1 MTKDEFRGVVPS
13 PVTPSRRSG
22 ASKELSSLSTSQR
35 RPSDG
40 PAAHRSPAVLSPRAK
55 AHMKD
60 SSESSEASKS
70 SSTSSSV
77 LNSAGN
83 AVALPHRKSISEDDV
98 SKTFLTALAASKH
111 LARDGKHRGDQLR
124 PPSPLEAAD
133 AESLSGEPGVMNY
146 VGVQALD
153 KFWSMFHREDAV
165 MNHTQLAPSPS
176 TPVPAK
182 SDTTRT
188 QTVTPSSGKTSL
200 AAVLS
205 VSADRPRSAR
215 TTYLAAIRKLR
226 LSPEPMGI
234 VRRRALEK
242 GLSSTSSASV
252 SSSTSCSTGCSTQEI
267 NLSSYCMGDGYAAA
281 FSESFGLV
289 PGVEALNLAANRIS
303 DDVAARLIS
312 NALYTPMGTTL
323 QVLNLS
329 HNALGTRT
337 ASAVAS
343 LLTSG
348 RTVLTTLNLA
358 HNHLR
363 DRDIVLLCDALQKNQ
378 TLLRLHLS
386 ENRFGITGMVAI
398 GKFLEE
404 NAKIEEMY
412 LAWNNLRG
420 LGALKIVESLRFHA
434 SLRALDLSWNSLD
447 SNELL
452 RPRAIVSAL
461 ADALANN
468 KVLVH
473 LDLSNNHLDVED
485 CAVLAKQLELNQTL
499 IGLHLSGN
507 CGVMDTKGFIIPKRT
522 GTKLLDQHK
531 TYSIAVFEEAMS
543 EAGNGALPN
552 HLIPLIDRYCWYC
565 AQWSEYRFT
574 WHPTRRDA
582 PFAGRSAAQED
593 FTPVSSHGDNLDPV
607 MLPTDVV
614 VKIHLSVDDWQG
626 VEMERR
632 DDGSFSSYHVLPP
645 GKIEYFFSVSEQQD
659 PSSLTRH
666 YAAEKRHSRLFPHY
680 TAIPV
685 GLSPAD
691 VFGSL
696 THVNYVRVA
705 RREGRDPCNSLT
717 PRSRGRTNDRA
728 ARWDINR
735 SVFARR
741 RRESMQRS
749 FVDTDGFLAKA
760 CAADWRQCK
769 IDRFVKDPVRRR
781 DVELC
786 VTRHFRTIA
795 GVYRRYCGHN
805 VLTSLGIG
813 GITPSVAM
821 QLQNDLIA
829 VPWSGYVEFLSDARI
844 MDESSEFCRLADLEN
859 VFVAANLELTQEAK
873 EKDNP
878 DRSLTRFEFLE
889 VVIRIAI
896 NKYHR
901 SCVVFLLFVR
911 ATNVCDTP
919 AKAVDK
925 LVVDDLTPI
934 CPEDPNEFRAR
945 YLYTEEI
952 SDVFSEHVV
961 LMQDLYN
968 SNMGRYC
975 KPGEKKGMQ
984 LAEFLTIM
992 DRYQVYNDQ
1001 FRLRDIKDPFLACK
1015 LVVLDEM
1022 ATVGHK
1028 KLFLTDFMEL
1038 LLRVAVLRYPPR
1050 SPLTVTEVAKS
1061 LQTLFQQHF
1070 LKHEGEDEDAIR
1082 EDSDE
1087 NDAEDG
1093 EEQDEEVDDNGD

>member
-1 MTKDEFRGVVPS
+1 MTKDDFRGVVPAPS
-13 PVTPSRRSG
+13 TPSRRSG
-22 ASKELSSLSTSQR
+22 ASKDSSSLSTGQR

-40 PAAHRSPAVLSPRAK
+40 PGAHRSPAVLSPRAK
-55 AHMKD
+55 AHIKD
-60 SSESSEASKS
+60 SAESSDAAKQPA
-70 SSTSSSV
+70 
-77 LNSAGN
+77 AG
-83 AVALPHRKSISEDDV
+83 AAPVSPHVATPLVHRKSVSEDDV

-111 LARDGKHRGDQLR
+111 LVKEGKLRGDAMR

-133 AESLSGEPGVMNY
+133 AEALSSSSGEPAVMNY
-146 VGVQALD
+146 VGAQALD
-153 KFWSMFHREDAV
+153 KFWSMFHREDEIT
-165 MNHTQLAPSPS
+165 NHTQLALPPT
-176 TPVPAK
+176 TPQPTKTDSARV
-182 SDTTRT
+182 
-188 QTVTPSSGKTSL
+188 QTGKTAL
-200 AAVLS
+200 GALFA

-242 GLSSTSSASV
+242 GPSSTFSASV
-252 SSSTSCSTGCSTQEI
+252 SSSTSCSAGCSTQEI

-312 NALYTPMGTTL
+312 NALHTPMGATL
-323 QVLNLS
+323 MVLNLS
-329 HNALGTRT
+329 HNALGART

-343 LLTSG
+343 LLTTG

-386 ENRFGITGMVAI
+386 ENRFGIPGMVAI

-404 NAKIEEMY
+404 NAKIEEVY

-452 RPRAIVSAL
+452 RSRAIVSAL

-473 LDLSNNHLDVED
+473 LDLSNNHLDMDD
-485 CAVLAKQLELNQTL
+485 CALLAKQLELNQTL

-507 CGVMDTKGFIIPKRT
+507 CGVMDTKGFVIPKRT
-522 GTKLLDQHK
+522 ATNLLDQHK

-574 WHPTRRDA
+574 WHPARRDA
-582 PFAGRSAAQED
+582 PFAGRGDPQDDHASVNSRQDDAE
-593 FTPVSSHGDNLDPV
+593 PVV
-607 MLPTDVV
+607 LPADLVV
-614 VKIHLSVDDWQG
+614 RIHLSVDDWQG

-645 GKIEYFFSVSEQQD
+645 GKTEYFFSVSEQQD
-659 PSSLTRH
+659 PTCLSRH
-666 YAAEKRHSRLFPHY
+666 YAAEKRHTRLFPLY
-680 TAIPV
+680 AAIPAGV
-685 GLSPAD
+685 SPSS
-691 VFGSL
+691 VFGTLS
-696 THVNYVRVA
+696 HVNYVRVA

-728 ARWDINR
+728 TRWDINR

-769 IDRFVKDPVRRR
+769 IDRFVKDPARRR

-805 VLTSLGIG
+805 VLTSLGVG
-813 GITPSVAM
+813 GITPGVAM

-844 MDESSEFCRLADLEN
+844 LDEGSEFCRLADLEN

-901 SCVVFLLFVR
+901 SCVMVSTPVFMTDEHGAL
-911 ATNVCDTP
+911 TSIVCVCVCT
-919 AKAVDK
+919 VDG
-925 LVVDDLTPI
+925 
-934 CPEDPNEFRAR
+934 
-945 YLYTEEI
+945 
-952 SDVFSEHVV
+952 S
-961 LMQDLYN
+961 
-968 SNMGRYC
+968 
-975 KPGEKKGMQ
+975 
-984 LAEFLTIM
+984 
-992 DRYQVYNDQ
+992 
-1001 FRLRDIKDPFLACK
+1001 
-1015 LVVLDEM
+1015 
-1022 ATVGHK
+1022 
-1028 KLFLTDFMEL
+1028 
-1038 LLRVAVLRYPPR
+1038 
-1050 SPLTVTEVAKS
+1050 
-1061 LQTLFQQHF
+1061 QH
-1070 LKHEGEDEDAIR
+1070 L
-1082 EDSDE
+1082 
-1087 NDAEDG
+1087 
-1093 EEQDEEVDDNGD
+1093 